1 VIHAMLAKAAN
12 WQIVNRNVASLVK
25 PPRIE
30 HREMRVLSPEEVQRF
45 FGAASGHRLE
55 ALWRLAIGTGMRL
68 GEMLALTWAKVNLDS
83 GVARVEASLERHPEL
98 GLVSTEPKTRGS
110 RRSVHLS
117 PSVVNAFRQHR
128 VGQSEERLRLGKSWI
143 DTDYVFTTITGTP
156 VNPNNVGRQDFKPM
170 LVTAGIRDHVRIHD
184 LRHTAISLAL
194 SAGVPPTDVAQMAG
208 HSSVAVTLQRYAHAL
223 PDAPRRAA
231 DAIEKLVGSV

>member
-1 VIHAMLAKAAN
+1 
-12 WQIVNRNVASLVK
+12 
-25 PPRIE
+25 
-30 HREMRVLSPEEVQRF
+30 
-45 FGAASGHRLE
+45 
-55 ALWRLAIGTGMRL
+55 
-68 GEMLALTWAKVNLDS
+68 
-83 GVARVEASLERHPEL
+83 
-98 GLVSTEPKTRGS
+98 
-110 RRSVHLS
+110 
-117 PSVVNAFRQHR
+117 
-128 VGQSEERLRLGKSWI
+128 
-143 DTDYVFTTITGTP
+143 
-156 VNPNNVGRQDFKPM
+156 VGRRDFKPM